1 LDFLLFLLIKNL
13 ATADVETTN
22 YSAHAEGANPVPRA
36 NRIAQSAL
44 KAIPE
49 GFSTYF
55 FYLFYN
61 LFEGG
66 DCFQCLY

>member
-13 ATADVETTN
+13 ATAD
-22 YSAHAEGANPVPRA
+22 AEGANPVPRA

-49 GFSTYF
+49 GFSTCF